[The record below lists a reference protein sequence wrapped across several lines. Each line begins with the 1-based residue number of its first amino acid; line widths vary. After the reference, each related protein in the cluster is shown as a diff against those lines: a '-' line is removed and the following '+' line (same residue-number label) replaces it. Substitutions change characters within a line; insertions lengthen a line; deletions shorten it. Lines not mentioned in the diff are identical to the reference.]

1 MIANVPGEQETI
13 SKWHRR
19 LLLAAAVMSYLVV
32 TAGGIVCVTGSGY
45 GCPDW
50 PGCYGQALP
59 PMRTDAIIEYT
70 HRFIAVLTSPVV
82 LGAAIVG
89 WWKTRTIRWTSW
101 LPAAAVALMIV
112 VSAFGALVVLRG
124 LPRWLAAVDLGSAL
138 MMLAL
143 MVAAAAAVRYGAPGL
158 PGRLLLRGP
167 LAQLAAGTTVATF
180 VLLVSGVLVAESG
193 SIERC
198 LGWPLFAGQSTMDG
212 SYGWLLW
219 GRRLLAGAVTI
230 MIVAVVVQAWRTQRK
245 RGPVFGAAMG
255 AGLFF
260 LAHTG
265 AGLLLVTQ
273 GFSIPLL
280 VIYAATVTAVWAL
293 LVAVMVLAG
302 LALPVENRLS

>member
-13 SKWHRR
+13 SKWHHR

-70 HRFIAVLTSPVV
+70 HRFIAALTSPVV

-89 WWKTRTIRWTSW
+89 WWKTRAIRWTSW
-101 LPAAAVALMIV
+101 LPAAAVVLMIV

-143 MVAAAAAVRYGAPGL
+143 MVAAAASVRYGAPGL
-158 PGRLLLRGP
+158 PGRLSLRHP
-167 LAQLAAGTTVATF
+167 FAQLAAGTTVATF
-180 VLLVSGVLVAESG
+180 ILLVSGVLVAESG

-198 LGWPLFAGQSTMDG
+198 LGWPLYAGQSALG
-212 SYGWLLW
+212 SSYASLLW
-219 GRRLLAGAVTI
+219 GRRLLAGAV
-230 MIVAVVVQAWRTQRK
+230 MVLVAAVVIQAWRTQR
-245 RGPVFGAAMG
+245 RQGPLFSAAMG
-255 AGLFF
+255 LGIFF

-265 AGLLLVTQ
+265 AGILLVIQ
-273 GFSIPLL
+273 GFSILLL

-293 LVAVMVLAG
+293 LVAVVVLAG
-302 LALPVENRLS
+302 LALPVENRV